1 LIAKVSSAFFMLVCQ
16 LRDGSSSITAG
27 TIKGVRPDHYRRFNR
42 IGTTDVHDELI
53 QLIGAEVLDLVFAK
67 SAPTVILV
75 AGFSI

>member
-1 LIAKVSSAFFMLVCQ
+1 V
-16 LRDGSSSITAG
+16 SSITEKVLGAG

-53 QLIGAEVLDLVFAK
+53 QLVDGEVSDLVFGK
-67 SAPTVILV
+67 SAPTVILL